1 MAESPSHLRRRGQ
14 CRCVKASSC
23 TGRQRGGDFP
33 RRTKVHTVQASMR
46 PVRTLS
52 VLAALLAAGA
62 ATGAPRA
69 RPTVRPALEL
79 RATLRSLSES
89 RASAAHVLR
98 DMPTPVESPGAYARV
113 S

>member
-1 MAESPSHLRRRGQ
+1 
-14 CRCVKASSC
+14 
-23 TGRQRGGDFP
+23 
-33 RRTKVHTVQASMR
+33 MR

-113 S
+113 SHWVENVARPGADGRPKLVVVTVPGGLGLAWARRW

>member
-1 MAESPSHLRRRGQ
+1 
-14 CRCVKASSC
+14 
-23 TGRQRGGDFP
+23 
-33 RRTKVHTVQASMR
+33 MR

-62 ATGAPRA
+62 ATGAPRG

-79 RATLRSLSES
+79 RATLRSLPES

-98 DMPTPVESPGAYARV
+98 NLPMPVESPGAYARV
-113 S
+113 SHWVEAVARPGADGTPKLVVVTVPGGVGLAWARRW